1 MAHFNPH
8 RNFFVSLL
16 FAFILSSCT
25 TIIDWD
31 KQIDTLINGQSYVI
45 PIGETTIT
53 LNDIIN
59 QLDSIHIIDAGENYI
74 FIKYNDTIVWDF
86 RDIADL
92 QNLETLDQVFMPNT
106 SIVPISLVNQTA
118 SKDFLHTINFD
129 FNSNVDGQK
138 VERSEMN
145 GAKVEIRVVT
155 ENLTIDPSNIRI
167 TTLFP
172 SDALVFAPGGDVS
185 KGSGSSFVF
194 NPTVL
199 NSPEVVNLNPFTLFT
214 PNNLSTLN
222 LTVKVEV
229 VAGNAPIVILP
240 NSKIALTYRLF
251 DVDTKVSYGKFKP
264 VIATGSQEKTV
275 DMTEY
280 ILQLPPRGVFK
291 LAEPIIT
298 MDLINNSGLKI
309 NFSIDS
315 IKAFRQNDPTFT
327 PVYAQFNSSKSTT
340 KIVDRIITYGE
351 APVKTTFVLDHTL
364 ANGDISH
371 FFDRFPLP
379 DRIMYKFKLANAR
392 VDTDPLDFM
401 TPKGN
406 ITAHIGVKV
415 PLKLNAGSSFE
426 LVDTLE
432 NIDMSN
438 LIDLQVVDQMM
449 LVLKVTNNL
458 PLKGKLSLKFL
469 DINKLPIN
477 DLKVLSDSIIKAPLI
492 DDNGL
497 VQTGSNVVSDL
508 KVVVE
513 SSQLTQLRLA
523 KNLVYTI
530 KVESE
535 DGRKIML
542 QKENYI
548 KLKLGKFSQ
557 AE

>member
-1 MAHFNPH
+1 MAHFNSYTKILK
-8 RNFFVSLL
+8 SLL
-16 FAFILSSCT
+16 FALLVSSCT

-31 KQIDTLINGQSYVI
+31 KQIDSLINGQSYVI

-86 RDIADL
+86 REIADL
-92 QNLETLDQVFMPNT
+92 QNLETLDEVYMPNT
-106 SIVPISLVNQTA
+106 SPVPITIVNQTA
-118 SKDFLHTINFD
+118 SKDFTHTIKFD
-129 FNSNVDGQK
+129 FNSDVNGQQ

-145 GAKVEIRVVT
+145 SAKVEIRVTT

-172 SDALVFAPGGDVS
+172 TDALIFASGGDAS
-185 KGSGSSFVF
+185 KGSGSTFVF

-214 PNNLSTLN
+214 PNNLSILN

-229 VAGNAPIVILP
+229 IAGNTPIVIQP

-251 DVDTKVSYGKFKP
+251 DVDTKVYYGKFKP
-264 VIATGSQEKTV
+264 VIATDSQEKTV
-275 DMTEY
+275 DITQY
-280 ILQLPPRGVFK
+280 ILQLPPKGVFK

-309 NFSIDS
+309 NFAIDS
-315 IKAFRQNDPTFT
+315 IKAFKQNDPSFV
-327 PVYAQFNSSKSTT
+327 PVYAHFNSSKSTS
-340 KIVDRIITYGE
+340 KIVDRISTYGG

-379 DRIMYKFKLANAR
+379 DRLMYKFKLSNAR
-392 VDTDPLDFM
+392 IDTDPLDFM

-415 PLKLNAGSSFE
+415 PLKLNAGSNFE

-438 LIDLQVVDQMM
+438 LIDLQVIDQMM

-477 DLKVLSDSIIKAPLI
+477 DLKVLSDSIITAPLI
-492 DDNGL
+492 DDDGL

-508 KVVVE
+508 KVIVE
-513 SSQLTQLRLA
+513 SSQLSKLRLA

-530 KVESE
+530 RVESE
-535 DGRKIML
+535 ENRKITL

-548 KLKLGKFSQ
+548 KLKLGKFSK